1 MDVLLFLSF
10 RMKETPLSELIAVR
24 RRKLESMRA
33 SGLRPYGMRFATSG
47 SIASIRSQFAD
58 GKLLY
63 VAGRVTAY
71 RDMGNSQF
79 LDLADITGH
88 MQVFVC
94 AKEIKLEDLEVLPLL
109 DIGDFIGVTGE
120 CFTTKTR
127 EPTLRARSFQV
138 LSKAIR
144 PPPNK
149 WYGIRH
155 TETKYRQRYLDLISN
170 PASCEVFRQ
179 RIRIIHEIR
188 SYLEGNG
195 FLEVE
200 TPMMQVVPGGAAA
213 EPFKTHHRA
222 LDMDLFLRI
231 APELYLKQLLV
242 AGFPR
247 VFELNRNFRN
257 EGISRHHSPEFTMLE
272 AYIAYSDFEQ
282 MALLV
287 EEMICHIAK
296 KVCGGLL
303 IQHKNEAGEIVR
315 TIDLT
320 PPWKRA
326 RYSDL
331 IRSIQPSWYEL
342 SSDQKRACCTQ
353 MGLETTDS
361 QEDFE
366 ITQRVFEKFVEEK
379 IIDPLFVTHCPRE
392 LVPLAKQNEIDLSV
406 VDAYELVI
414 NGHEISPG
422 YSELND
428 PDIQRRRLEYQSGG
442 EIQKLDLDFLT
453 ALEYGMPP
461 AGGLGLGVDRLV
473 MLLTGA
479 ESIRDVIL
487 FPHMRSKN

>member
-1 MDVLLFLSF
+1 
-10 RMKETPLSELIAVR
+10 MKEVPLSELVAVR

-33 SGLRPYGMRFATSG
+33 SGMRPYGMRFTTNG
-47 SIASIRSQFAD
+47 SIASVRAQFAE
-58 GKLLY
+58 GKLLC

-79 LDLADITGH
+79 LDLEDITGR
-88 MQVFVC
+88 MQIFVYN
-94 AKEIKLEDLEVLPLL
+94 KEIKLEDLEVLLLL
-109 DIGDFIGVTGE
+109 DIGDFLGVVGE
-120 CFTTKTR
+120 CFTTRTK
-127 EPTLRARSFQV
+127 EPTLRVKTLRV

-144 PPPNK
+144 SLPSK
-149 WYGIRH
+149 WHGVRH
-155 TETKYRQRYLDLISN
+155 TEKKYRQRYLDLISN
-170 PASCEVFRQ
+170 PASCEIFRQ

-188 SYLEGNG
+188 SYLDRNG

-200 TPMMQVVPGGAAA
+200 TPMMQVIAGGATA

-222 LDMDLFLRI
+222 LDIDLFLRI

-257 EGISRHHSPEFTMLE
+257 EGVSRYHSPEFTMLE

-282 MALLV
+282 MAVLV

-296 KVCGGLL
+296 RVCGGLL
-303 IQHKNEAGEIVR
+303 VQHKNATGEVVR

-331 IRSIQPSWYEL
+331 IRSVQPGWYEL
-342 SSDQKRACCTQ
+342 SLAQKRVCCAQ
-353 MGLETTDS
+353 MGLEITNS

-379 IIDPLFVTHCPRE
+379 TVDPLFVTHCPQE
-392 LVPLAKQNEIDLSV
+392 LVPLAKQNETDLSV

-428 PDIQRRRLEYQSGG
+428 PDIQRRRLEHQSGG

-487 FPHMRSKN
+487 FPHMKSKN

>member
-1 MDVLLFLSF
+1 
-10 RMKETPLSELIAVR
+10 MKEVPLSELVAVR

-33 SGLRPYGMRFATSG
+33 SGMRPYGMRFTTNG
-47 SIASIRSQFAD
+47 SIASVRAQFAE
-58 GKLLY
+58 GKLLC

-79 LDLADITGH
+79 LDLEDITGR
-88 MQVFVC
+88 MQIFVC
-94 AKEIKLEDLEVLPLL
+94 NKEIKLEDLEVLLLL
-109 DIGDFIGVTGE
+109 DIGDFLGVAGE
-120 CFTTKTR
+120 CFTTRTK
-127 EPTLRARSFQV
+127 EPTLRVKTLRV

-144 PPPNK
+144 SLPSK
-149 WYGIRH
+149 WHGVRH
-155 TETKYRQRYLDLISN
+155 TEKKYRQRYLDLISN
-170 PASCEVFRQ
+170 PASCEIFRQ

-188 SYLEGNG
+188 SYLDGNG

-200 TPMMQVVPGGAAA
+200 TPMMQVIAGGAAA
-213 EPFKTHHRA
+213 EPFKTHHRT

-257 EGISRHHSPEFTMLE
+257 EGVSRYHSPEFTMLE

-282 MALLV
+282 MAVLV

-296 KVCGGLL
+296 RVCGGLL
-303 IQHKNEAGEIVR
+303 VQHKNATGEVIR

-331 IRSIQPSWYEL
+331 IRSVQPGWYEL
-342 SSDQKRACCTQ
+342 SLAQKRVCCAQ
-353 MGLETTDS
+353 MGLEITNS

-379 IIDPLFVTHCPRE
+379 TVDPLFVTHCPQE
-392 LVPLAKQNEIDLSV
+392 LVPLAKQNETDLSV

-414 NGHEISPG
+414 NGREISPG

-428 PDIQRRRLEYQSGG
+428 PDIQRRRLEHQSGG

-487 FPHMRSKN
+487 FPHMKSKN